1 MNFKEP
7 VIPRQLKFMIV
18 GDSGVGKTS
27 MINTLKQDGSSNN
40 TPDPTNSVDI
50 NFKKMKIKDSTILI
64 NVNRLINLVKYMG
77 LLWQIKRI

>member
-1 MNFKEP
+1 
-7 VIPRQLKFMIV
+7 MIV